1 MVHQYDSLS
10 LEWGVC
16 KVMLFVNALWDFIS
30 AACIWHSFC
39 ISDVIDLLNSSNS
52 SSSRVATAEAT
63 ENNSTPT
70 DTESQAAEATTTT
83 TCRSI
88 SLRHIFER
96 DERSAKIISQ
106 IGWRNALCLA
116 IAEMHTSLWA
126 TKTDT
131 TNHAACMLMAWWV
144 LTLGMI
150 RFFACLDR
158 EYVALAAVSYA
169 VEGIF
174 FLAESLKST
183 MTPKKSCYVSI
194 FCFACLL
201 ICVVKIPSTD

>member
-1 MVHQYDSLS
+1 MVHEHNSLS
-10 LEWGVC
+10 LDWGVC
-16 KVMLFVNALWDFIS
+16 MVMLFINALWDFIS

-39 ISDVIDLLNSSNS
+39 ISDVMSLLNSSNS
-52 SSSRVATAEAT
+52 SSSRVATAEAD
-63 ENNSTPT
+63 ESSTPT
-70 DTESQAAEATTTT
+70 DAELQATEATTTT
-83 TCRSI
+83 NNCRSI
-88 SLRHIFER
+88 SLMHIFRR
-96 DERSAKIISQ
+96 DERSANIILQ
-106 IGWRNALCLA
+106 IGWRDALCLA

-126 TKTDT
+126 TKSDS

-150 RFFACLDR
+150 RLFACLYR

-169 VEGIF
+169 VEGSF

-194 FCFACLL
+194 FSFACLL
-201 ICVVKIPSTD
+201 VCVIKIPST

>member
-1 MVHQYDSLS
+1 MVHEHNSLS
-10 LEWGVC
+10 LDWGVC
-16 KVMLFVNALWDFIS
+16 MVMLFINALWDFIS

-39 ISDVIDLLNSSNS
+39 ISDVMSLLNSSNS
-52 SSSRVATAEAT
+52 SSSRVATADADES
-63 ENNSTPT
+63 STPT
-70 DTESQAAEATTTT
+70 DAESQATEVTTNS
-83 TCRSI
+83 RSI
-88 SLRHIFER
+88 SIGHIFRR

-126 TKTDT
+126 TKSDT

-150 RFFACLDR
+150 RLFACLDR

-169 VEGIF
+169 VEGVF
-174 FLAESLKST
+174 FLVESLKST
-183 MTPKKSCYVSI
+183 MTPRKSCYVSI
-194 FCFACLL
+194 FSFACLL
-201 ICVVKIPSTD
+201 ICVIKIPST